1 MIFFLINLSSY
12 NVGKKIYIPAWTI
25 FLVLLEKNGAE
36 MVKAQLII
44 YPEVDPVDEGVD
56 PIKEEEVR

>member
-44 YPEVDPVDEGVD
+44 YPEVDPVM
-56 PIKEEEVR
+56 KELTL